1 MILDADILSYALYDK
16 HIAHEYC
23 WKIIEDGIQG
33 KFDVY
38 LTHTTILEAYN
49 VLFWHYKV
57 RPRMKLLKKIKL
69 VAENLKIVPPSVR
82 GIEIA
87 LEENIPLGDG
97 ILIATAV
104 DNRIPIIVSNDADI
118 IKVAPK
124 YGIFVNNPIPK
135 EIREKMK

>member
-23 WKIIEDGIQG
+23 WKMIKDGIQG

-69 VAENLKIVPPSVR
+69 VAENLKIVPPSIR